1 MSLRIRLILSFTA
14 LLLTVIAVVGAV
26 AVGSTRSVL
35 IHQIDQRLAEAARR
49 GDRFPPGDVGP
60 GGRNLA
66 QIVVSPAGEVLFQ
79 APSGFAG
86 APDPLP
92 ELDDLGTLPPGL
104 RFANLPAEDRSFH
117 YRALIARSRDGI
129 VVILAAPLREVAA
142 ARAALIRTLFLSGA
156 GVLLL
161 GGAATWWTVRRGLR
175 PVDRMVDTAAA
186 IAAGDLSR
194 RVPDSDPNTELGR
207 LGAALNDMLGKIER
221 AFAAEA
227 EAKERLRQFVAD
239 ASHEL
244 RTPIAAIRGYAELQR
259 KGALSE
265 PEEIGQAM
273 HRIQRESNRMQ
284 HLVDDLL
291 LLARLDQDQPL
302 NLAPVDLVAVVGDV
316 VTDQRAIDPDRP
328 VTIDIPDSSW
338 VTGDEQRL
346 TQVVANLLANARA
359 HTPPGTPVHVT
370 LRNGADAVALEVT
383 DDGPGIPPKAV
394 DRIFDRFYRVDAS
407 RSRRRGGS
415 GLGLAIVAAIVAAH
429 GGTVTASN
437 PPGHGARV
445 TMTLPGET
453 PILR

>member
-1 MSLRIRLILSFTA
+1 MIL
-14 LLLTVIAVVGAV
+14 
-26 AVGSTRSVL
+26 
-35 IHQIDQRLAEAARR
+35 
-49 GDRFPPGDVGP
+49 
-60 GGRNLA
+60 
-66 QIVVSPAGEVLFQ
+66 SPAGQVVFQ

-92 ELDDLGTLPPGL
+92 EVPDLRALPPGV
-104 RFANLPAEDRSFH
+104 RFANLPAEDGSFH
-117 YRALIARSRDGI
+117 YRALIARPPDGV

-142 ARAALIRTLFLSGA
+142 ARAALLRTLVLSGA

-207 LGAALNDMLGKIER
+207 LGAALNDMLGNVEG
-221 AFAAEA
+221 AFAAET
-227 EAKERLRQFVAD
+227 EAKDRLRQFVAD

-244 RTPIAAIRGYAELQR
+244 RTPIAAIGGYAELHR

-273 HRIQRESNRMQ
+273 YRIERESHRMQ

-291 LLARLDQDQPL
+291 LLARLDQDQSL

-328 VTIDIPDSSW
+328 VTLDIPDSSW

-359 HTPPGTPVHVT
+359 HTPAGTPVHVT
-370 LRNGADAVALEVT
+370 LRNGDRAVTLEVT
-383 DDGPGIPPKAV
+383 DDGPGIPPEALG
-394 DRIFDRFYRVDAS
+394 RIFDRFYRVDAS

-437 PPGHGARV
+437 PPDHGARV
-445 TMTLPGET
+445 SVTLPGE
-453 PILR
+453 PAILR